1 MTTPVR
7 ASNRLAFFL
16 PLLGVLVAIA
26 AVMMACGGASTSN
39 NGSLTTGGTSS
50 SGSSAKHYKV
60 GDQVNVG
67 GIYVVTV
74 NSVQTHGATDVDQP
88 KAGDTYLVINVT
100 LKNTSSS
107 EQNFSSILQFTLKD
121 STGQTYD
128 ETITSFQQQ
137 SPDGKI
143 EAGSLATGDLVYEVP
158 TAQTKFTLA
167 FQADI
172 TSSGETIWDITD

>member
-1 MTTPVR
+1 MATTPVR

-26 AVMMACGGASTSN
+26 AVMMACGGSSTGN
-39 NGSLTTGGTSS
+39 TGSLTTGGSTP
-50 SGSSAKHYKV
+50 GASAKHYKV
-60 GDQVNVG
+60 SDQVSVG
-67 GIYVVTV
+67 GIYTVTV
-74 NSVQTHGATDVDQP
+74 NSAQTHGATDVDTP
-88 KAGDTYLVINVT
+88 KANDTYLVINVT

-107 EQNFSSILQFTLKD
+107 EQDLSSLLQFTLKD

-137 SPDGKI
+137 SPDGKV
-143 EAGSLATGDLVYEVP
+143 EAGSLVSGDLVYEVP
-158 TAQTKFTLA
+158 TAQTKFTLS

-172 TSSGETIWDITD
+172 TSNGETIWDITD